1 MVAVEPVRIGSE
13 DGESLV
19 RNLPAVEIR
28 RRRWHE
34 DGRVGGVTA
43 TRACGS
49 GRTTSRAD
57 TSSHLCGESP
67 ARQRH
72 TSSARN
78 TTRGRSS
85 EVFCAAWSWRQ
96 SEHVLDRSAC
106 IYRLP
111 DVASAVTAPA
121 SSAKAPRHGIDETV
135 GHRHRRT
142 SNGPSGFHH
151 SSLRERE
158 RRRTLAQPRLPEP
171 GSRCEPGSSSNE
183 RTSSVRG
190 RDRRDRGSTPKAHC
204 RDPRI

>member
-1 MVAVEPVRIGSE
+1 MRSGGS
-13 DGESLV
+13 S
-19 RNLPAVEIR
+19 RCR
-28 RRRWHE
+28 
-34 DGRVGGVTA
+34 
-43 TRACGS
+43 
-49 GRTTSRAD
+49 RAD

-67 ARQRH
+67 ARQRP

-78 TTRGRSS
+78 TTKEGGRT

-151 SSLRERE
+151 SSLRGGRGEGR
-158 RRRTLAQPRLPEP
+158 
-171 GSRCEPGSSSNE
+171 SRSPDSRNLVRGVNQVPVANE
-183 RTSSVRG
+183 RTSSARG
-190 RDRRDRGSTPKAHC
+190 RDRRDRGSTPKARC